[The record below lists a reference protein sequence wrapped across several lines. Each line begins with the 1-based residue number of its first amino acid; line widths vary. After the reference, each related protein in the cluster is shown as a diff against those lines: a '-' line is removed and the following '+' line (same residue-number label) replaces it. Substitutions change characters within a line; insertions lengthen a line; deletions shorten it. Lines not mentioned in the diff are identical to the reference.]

1 MIKHKMLLFLKII
14 NLIID
19 IYIYFCYNTYRIEK
33 RLNMNNSI
41 DNYLN
46 ISKKNLNTIL
56 LSLENNIEFL
66 DNELWNDTNEFNNI
80 ITNVVNIYY
89 DKYYLYVLNDY
100 SKIDKYIKFNNKIN
114 RKIKNILLA
123 IIDYY
128 ENTDNIVTLNT
139 KESSILYLTILIYT
153 SLILYNKDFNLI
165 STPKQIEKVVNNII
179 DNFQS
184 IRFKREKDLVK
195 LIEDIKDI
203 IINNNKYNNLI
214 NSMNK
219 KDSHNM
225 FIKINEDNELYKIL
239 YEYDIK
245 ELNNYNELDI
255 SIVNNKM
262 NITSILS
269 GISYDLAYV
278 TSFKLLKEGIKKQLL
293 FKVKKDDI
301 IDKNIRD
308 YMIKRNKIIN
318 DNIKFLVDYEDI
330 KDDYDFINTIKEYN
344 IDLYIEVNKVV
355 DTNNY
360 NMFMDIKK
368 IIVPE
373 EFLSTNEKYIEIWK
387 DMNMEFIIKNY
398 RNKIDEK
405 HLLGGK

>member
-1 MIKHKMLLFLKII
+1 
-14 NLIID
+14 
-19 IYIYFCYNTYRIEK
+19 
-33 RLNMNNSI
+33 MNNSI

-139 KESSILYLTILIYT
+139 KEGSILYLTILIYT

-255 SIVNNKM
+255 NIVNNKM

-293 FKVKKDDI
+293 FKVNKDDI

>member
-139 KESSILYLTILIYT
+139 KEGSILYLTILIYT

-255 SIVNNKM
+255 NIVNNKM

-293 FKVKKDDI
+293 FKVNKDDI

>member
-1 MIKHKMLLFLKII
+1 
-14 NLIID
+14 
-19 IYIYFCYNTYRIEK
+19 
-33 RLNMNNSI
+33 MNNSI

-66 DNELWNDTNEFNNI
+66 DNELWNDTNEFYNI

-128 ENTDNIVTLNT
+128 ESIDNTIILNT
-139 KESSILYLTILIYT
+139 KEGSILYLTILIYT

-165 STPKQIEKVVNNII
+165 STPKQIEKVVNNVI

-195 LIEDIKDI
+195 LINDIKDI
-203 IINNNKYNNLI
+203 IIKNNEYNNILNNMNNKE
-214 NSMNK
+214 
-219 KDSHNM
+219 SHNM
-225 FIKINEDNELYKIL
+225 FIKINEHDNLYKII

-245 ELNNYNELDI
+245 ELNNFNELDI
-255 SIVNNKM
+255 NIVNNKM
-262 NITSILS
+262 NISSILS

-278 TSFKLLKEGIKKQLL
+278 TIFKLLKEGINKTLL

-330 KDDYDFINTIKEYN
+330 VDDYDFINTIKDYN
-344 IDLYIEVNKVV
+344 IDLYIEVNKVI

-405 HLLGGK
+405 HLLSGK

>member
-1 MIKHKMLLFLKII
+1 
-14 NLIID
+14 
-19 IYIYFCYNTYRIEK
+19 
-33 RLNMNNSI
+33 MNNSI

-80 ITNVVNIYY
+80 VSNVINIYY
-89 DKYYLYVLNDY
+89 DKYYLYTLNDY

-114 RKIKNILLA
+114 KKIKNILLS

-128 ENTDNIVTLNT
+128 ESIDNTIILNT
-139 KESSILYLTILIYT
+139 KEGSILYLTILIYT

-165 STPKQIEKVVNNII
+165 STPKQIEKVVNNVI

-195 LIEDIKDI
+195 LINDIKDI
-203 IINNNKYNNLI
+203 IIKNNEYNNILNNMNNKE
-214 NSMNK
+214 
-219 KDSHNM
+219 SHNM
-225 FIKINEDNELYKIL
+225 FIKINEHDNLYKII

-245 ELNNYNELDI
+245 ELNNFNELDI
-255 SIVNNKM
+255 NIVNNKM
-262 NITSILS
+262 NISSILS

-278 TSFKLLKEGIKKQLL
+278 TIFKLLKEGINKTLL

-330 KDDYDFINTIKEYN
+330 VDDYDFINTIKDYN
-344 IDLYIEVNKVV
+344 IDLYIEVNKVI

-405 HLLGGK
+405 HLLSGK

>member
-1 MIKHKMLLFLKII
+1 MLLFLKII

-128 ENTDNIVTLNT
+128 ENTDDIVTLNT

-165 STPKQIEKVVNNII
+165 STPKQIEKVVNNKI

-195 LIEDIKDI
+195 LIDKLNVVILPNGKKAANYKVYKDVDICTI
-203 IINNNKYNNLI
+203 C
-214 NSMNK
+214 
-219 KDSHNM
+219 
-225 FIKINEDNELYKIL
+225 
-239 YEYDIK
+239 YEYK
-245 ELNNYNELDI
+245 
-255 SIVNNKM
+255 
-262 NITSILS
+262 
-269 GISYDLAYV
+269 
-278 TSFKLLKEGIKKQLL
+278 
-293 FKVKKDDI
+293 
-301 IDKNIRD
+301 
-308 YMIKRNKIIN
+308 
-318 DNIKFLVDYEDI
+318 
-330 KDDYDFINTIKEYN
+330 
-344 IDLYIEVNKVV
+344 
-355 DTNNY
+355 
-360 NMFMDIKK
+360 
-368 IIVPE
+368 
-373 EFLSTNEKYIEIWK
+373 
-387 DMNMEFIIKNY
+387 
-398 RNKIDEK
+398 
-405 HLLGGK
+405 

>member
-1 MIKHKMLLFLKII
+1 MLLFLKII

-225 FIKINEDNELYKIL
+225 FIKINEANELYKIL

-245 ELNNYNELDI
+245 ELNNYSELDI

>member
-1 MIKHKMLLFLKII
+1 MLLFLKII

-66 DNELWNDTNEFNNI
+66 DNELWNDTNEFYNI

-128 ENTDNIVTLNT
+128 ENTDDIVTLNT

-255 SIVNNKM
+255 NIVNNKM

>member
-1 MIKHKMLLFLKII
+1 
-14 NLIID
+14 
-19 IYIYFCYNTYRIEK
+19 
-33 RLNMNNSI
+33 MNNSI

-66 DNELWNDTNEFNNI
+66 DNELWNNTNEFYNI

-195 LIEDIKDI
+195 LIEDIKNI

-255 SIVNNKM
+255 NIVNNKM

-269 GISYDLAYV
+269 GISYDLAYI

-387 DMNMEFIIKNY
+387 DMNIEFIIKNY

-405 HLLGGK
+405 HLLSGK

>member
-1 MIKHKMLLFLKII
+1 MLLFLKII

-66 DNELWNDTNEFNNI
+66 DNELWNDTNEFYNI
-80 ITNVVNIYY
+80 IINVVNIYY

-128 ENTDNIVTLNT
+128 ENTDDIVTLNT

-255 SIVNNKM
+255 NIVNNKM

-293 FKVKKDDI
+293 FKVNKDDI

>member
-1 MIKHKMLLFLKII
+1 MLLFLKII

-128 ENTDNIVTLNT
+128 ENTDNVVTLNT

-214 NSMNK
+214 NSMNN

-225 FIKINEDNELYKIL
+225 FIKINEDNDLYKIL

-255 SIVNNKM
+255 NIVNNKM

-278 TSFKLLKEGIKKQLL
+278 TSFKLLKEGIEKQLL

-330 KDDYDFINTIKEYN
+330 KDDYDFINTIKDYN

>member
-1 MIKHKMLLFLKII
+1 
-14 NLIID
+14 
-19 IYIYFCYNTYRIEK
+19 
-33 RLNMNNSI
+33 MNNSI

-128 ENTDNIVTLNT
+128 ENTDDIVTLNT

-195 LIEDIKDI
+195 LIEDIKDT

-255 SIVNNKM
+255 NIVNNKM

-293 FKVKKDDI
+293 FKVNKDDI

-308 YMIKRNKIIN
+308 YMIKRNKLIN

>member
-1 MIKHKMLLFLKII
+1 MLLFLKII

-89 DKYYLYVLNDY
+89 GKYYLYVLNDY

-153 SLILYNKDFNLI
+153 GLILYNKDFNLI

-195 LIEDIKDI
+195 LIEDIKDT

-225 FIKINEDNELYKIL
+225 FIKINEANELYKIL

-293 FKVKKDDI
+293 FKVNKDDI

>member
-1 MIKHKMLLFLKII
+1 
-14 NLIID
+14 
-19 IYIYFCYNTYRIEK
+19 
-33 RLNMNNSI
+33 MNNSI

-66 DNELWNDTNEFNNI
+66 DNELWNDTNEFYNI

-128 ENTDNIVTLNT
+128 ENTDNVVTLNT

-195 LIEDIKDI
+195 LIEDIKNI

-255 SIVNNKM
+255 NIVNNKM

-387 DMNMEFIIKNY
+387 DMNIEFIIKNY

-405 HLLGGK
+405 HLLSGK

>member
-1 MIKHKMLLFLKII
+1 
-14 NLIID
+14 
-19 IYIYFCYNTYRIEK
+19 
-33 RLNMNNSI
+33 MNNSI

-66 DNELWNDTNEFNNI
+66 DNELWNDTNEFYNI

-128 ENTDNIVTLNT
+128 ENTDDIVTLNT

-255 SIVNNKM
+255 NIVNNKM

-405 HLLGGK
+405 HLLDGK

>member
-1 MIKHKMLLFLKII
+1 
-14 NLIID
+14 
-19 IYIYFCYNTYRIEK
+19 
-33 RLNMNNSI
+33 MNNSI

-66 DNELWNDTNEFNNI
+66 DNELWNDNNEFYNI

-89 DKYYLYVLNDY
+89 DKYYLYLLNDY

-128 ENTDNIVTLNT
+128 ENTDDIVTLNT

-255 SIVNNKM
+255 NIVNNKM

>member
-1 MIKHKMLLFLKII
+1 
-14 NLIID
+14 
-19 IYIYFCYNTYRIEK
+19 
-33 RLNMNNSI
+33 MNNSI

-80 ITNVVNIYY
+80 ITNIVNIYY

-128 ENTDNIVTLNT
+128 ENTDDVVTLNT

-214 NSMNK
+214 NSMNN

-255 SIVNNKM
+255 NIVNNKM

-330 KDDYDFINTIKEYN
+330 KDDYDFINTIKDYN

>member
-1 MIKHKMLLFLKII
+1 
-14 NLIID
+14 
-19 IYIYFCYNTYRIEK
+19 
-33 RLNMNNSI
+33 MNNSI

-66 DNELWNDTNEFNNI
+66 DNELWNDTNEFYNI

-128 ENTDNIVTLNT
+128 ENIDDIVTLNT

-195 LIEDIKDI
+195 LIEDIKNI

-255 SIVNNKM
+255 NIVNNKM

-269 GISYDLAYV
+269 GISYDLAYI

-387 DMNMEFIIKNY
+387 DMNIEFIIKNY

-405 HLLGGK
+405 HLLSGK

>member
-1 MIKHKMLLFLKII
+1 
-14 NLIID
+14 
-19 IYIYFCYNTYRIEK
+19 
-33 RLNMNNSI
+33 MNNSI

-128 ENTDNIVTLNT
+128 ENTDDIVTLNT

-255 SIVNNKM
+255 NIVNNKM

-278 TSFKLLKEGIKKQLL
+278 TSFKLLKKGIKKQLL
-293 FKVKKDDI
+293 FKVNKDDI

-387 DMNMEFIIKNY
+387 DMNIEFIIKNY

-405 HLLGGK
+405 HLLSGK

>member
-1 MIKHKMLLFLKII
+1 
-14 NLIID
+14 
-19 IYIYFCYNTYRIEK
+19 
-33 RLNMNNSI
+33 MNNSI

-128 ENTDNIVTLNT
+128 ESIDNVVILNT

-214 NSMNK
+214 NSMNN

-255 SIVNNKM
+255 NIVNNKM
-262 NITSILS
+262 NISSILS

-308 YMIKRNKIIN
+308 YMIKRNKLIN

-330 KDDYDFINTIKEYN
+330 KDDYDFINTIKDYN

-405 HLLGGK
+405 HLLSGK

>member
-1 MIKHKMLLFLKII
+1 MLLFLKII

-114 RKIKNILLA
+114 RRIKNILLA

-128 ENTDNIVTLNT
+128 ENTDDIVTLNT

-255 SIVNNKM
+255 NIVNNKM

>member
-1 MIKHKMLLFLKII
+1 MLLFLKII

-153 SLILYNKDFNLI
+153 GLILYNKDFNLI

-255 SIVNNKM
+255 NIVNNKM

>member
-1 MIKHKMLLFLKII
+1 M
-14 NLIID
+14 
-19 IYIYFCYNTYRIEK
+19 
-33 RLNMNNSI
+33 
-41 DNYLN
+41 
-46 ISKKNLNTIL
+46 
-56 LSLENNIEFL
+56 
-66 DNELWNDTNEFNNI
+66 
-80 ITNVVNIYY
+80 
-89 DKYYLYVLNDY
+89 
-100 SKIDKYIKFNNKIN
+100 
-114 RKIKNILLA
+114 
-123 IIDYY
+123 
-128 ENTDNIVTLNT
+128 
-139 KESSILYLTILIYT
+139 
-153 SLILYNKDFNLI
+153 I

-225 FIKINEDNELYKIL
+225 FIKINEANELYKIL

>member
-1 MIKHKMLLFLKII
+1 
-14 NLIID
+14 
-19 IYIYFCYNTYRIEK
+19 
-33 RLNMNNSI
+33 MNNSI

-293 FKVKKDDI
+293 FKVNKDDI

>member
-1 MIKHKMLLFLKII
+1 
-14 NLIID
+14 
-19 IYIYFCYNTYRIEK
+19 
-33 RLNMNNSI
+33 
-41 DNYLN
+41 
-46 ISKKNLNTIL
+46 
-56 LSLENNIEFL
+56 
-66 DNELWNDTNEFNNI
+66 
-80 ITNVVNIYY
+80 
-89 DKYYLYVLNDY
+89 
-100 SKIDKYIKFNNKIN
+100 
-114 RKIKNILLA
+114 
-123 IIDYY
+123 
-128 ENTDNIVTLNT
+128 
-139 KESSILYLTILIYT
+139 
-153 SLILYNKDFNLI
+153 
-165 STPKQIEKVVNNII
+165 
-179 DNFQS
+179 
-184 IRFKREKDLVK
+184 
-195 LIEDIKDI
+195 
-203 IINNNKYNNLI
+203 
-214 NSMNK
+214 
-219 KDSHNM
+219 
-225 FIKINEDNELYKIL
+225 
-239 YEYDIK
+239 
-245 ELNNYNELDI
+245 
-255 SIVNNKM
+255 M

-269 GISYDLAYV
+269 GISYDLAYI

-387 DMNMEFIIKNY
+387 DMNIEFIIKNY

-405 HLLGGK
+405 HLLSGK

>member
-1 MIKHKMLLFLKII
+1 
-14 NLIID
+14 
-19 IYIYFCYNTYRIEK
+19 
-33 RLNMNNSI
+33 MNNSI

-255 SIVNNKM
+255 NIVNNKM

-293 FKVKKDDI
+293 FKVNKDDI

-308 YMIKRNKIIN
+308 YMIKRNKLIN

>member
-1 MIKHKMLLFLKII
+1 
-14 NLIID
+14 
-19 IYIYFCYNTYRIEK
+19 
-33 RLNMNNSI
+33 MNNSI

-225 FIKINEDNELYKIL
+225 FIKINEANELYKIL

>member
-1 MIKHKMLLFLKII
+1 
-14 NLIID
+14 
-19 IYIYFCYNTYRIEK
+19 
-33 RLNMNNSI
+33 MNNSI

-114 RKIKNILLA
+114 RRIKNILLA

-128 ENTDNIVTLNT
+128 ENTDDIVTLNT

-255 SIVNNKM
+255 NIVNNKM

>member
-1 MIKHKMLLFLKII
+1 
-14 NLIID
+14 
-19 IYIYFCYNTYRIEK
+19 
-33 RLNMNNSI
+33 MNNSI

-66 DNELWNDTNEFNNI
+66 DNELWNDTNEFYNI

-128 ENTDNIVTLNT
+128 ENTDDIVTLNT

-214 NSMNK
+214 NNMNK

-255 SIVNNKM
+255 NIVNNKM

>member
-1 MIKHKMLLFLKII
+1 
-14 NLIID
+14 
-19 IYIYFCYNTYRIEK
+19 
-33 RLNMNNSI
+33 MNNSI

-66 DNELWNDTNEFNNI
+66 DNDLWNDTNEINNI

-128 ENTDNIVTLNT
+128 ENTDDIVTLNT

-195 LIEDIKDI
+195 LIEDIKDT

-255 SIVNNKM
+255 NIVNNKM

-293 FKVKKDDI
+293 FKVNKDDI

-308 YMIKRNKIIN
+308 YMIKRNKLIN

>member
-1 MIKHKMLLFLKII
+1 
-14 NLIID
+14 
-19 IYIYFCYNTYRIEK
+19 
-33 RLNMNNSI
+33 MNNSI

-66 DNELWNDTNEFNNI
+66 DNELWNDTNEFYNI

-128 ENTDNIVTLNT
+128 ENIDDIVTLNT

-195 LIEDIKDI
+195 LIEDIKNI

-255 SIVNNKM
+255 NIVNNKM

-278 TSFKLLKEGIKKQLL
+278 TSFKLLKKGIKKQLL

-387 DMNMEFIIKNY
+387 DMNIEFIIKNY

-405 HLLGGK
+405 HLLSGK

>member
-1 MIKHKMLLFLKII
+1 
-14 NLIID
+14 
-19 IYIYFCYNTYRIEK
+19 
-33 RLNMNNSI
+33 
-41 DNYLN
+41 
-46 ISKKNLNTIL
+46 
-56 LSLENNIEFL
+56 
-66 DNELWNDTNEFNNI
+66 
-80 ITNVVNIYY
+80 
-89 DKYYLYVLNDY
+89 
-100 SKIDKYIKFNNKIN
+100 
-114 RKIKNILLA
+114 
-123 IIDYY
+123 
-128 ENTDNIVTLNT
+128 
-139 KESSILYLTILIYT
+139 
-153 SLILYNKDFNLI
+153 
-165 STPKQIEKVVNNII
+165 
-179 DNFQS
+179 
-184 IRFKREKDLVK
+184 
-195 LIEDIKDI
+195 
-203 IINNNKYNNLI
+203 
-214 NSMNK
+214 
-219 KDSHNM
+219 
-225 FIKINEDNELYKIL
+225 
-239 YEYDIK
+239 
-245 ELNNYNELDI
+245 
-255 SIVNNKM
+255 M

-278 TSFKLLKEGIKKQLL
+278 TSFKLLKEGIKIQLL

>member
-1 MIKHKMLLFLKII
+1 
-14 NLIID
+14 
-19 IYIYFCYNTYRIEK
+19 
-33 RLNMNNSI
+33 MNNSI

-128 ENTDNIVTLNT
+128 ENTDDIVTLNT

-255 SIVNNKM
+255 NIVNNKM

-278 TSFKLLKEGIKKQLL
+278 TSFKLLKKGIKKQLL
-293 FKVKKDDI
+293 FKVNKDDI

>member
-1 MIKHKMLLFLKII
+1 MLLFLKII

-153 SLILYNKDFNLI
+153 GLILYNKDFNLI

-225 FIKINEDNELYKIL
+225 FIKINEVNELYKIL

-255 SIVNNKM
+255 NIVNNKM

>member
-1 MIKHKMLLFLKII
+1 MLLFLKII

-255 SIVNNKM
+255 NIVNNKM

>member
-1 MIKHKMLLFLKII
+1 
-14 NLIID
+14 
-19 IYIYFCYNTYRIEK
+19 
-33 RLNMNNSI
+33 MNNSI

-56 LSLENNIEFL
+56 QSLENNIEFL
-66 DNELWNDTNEFNNI
+66 DNELWNDTNEFYNI

-128 ENTDNIVTLNT
+128 ENIDDIVTLNT

-255 SIVNNKM
+255 NIVNNKM

-360 NMFMDIKK
+360 NMFMNIKK

>member
-1 MIKHKMLLFLKII
+1 MLLFLKII

-128 ENTDNIVTLNT
+128 ENTDDIVTLNT

-225 FIKINEDNELYKIL
+225 FIKINEANELYKIL

>member
-1 MIKHKMLLFLKII
+1 MLLFLKII

-114 RKIKNILLA
+114 RRIKNILLA

-128 ENTDNIVTLNT
+128 ENTDDIVTLNT

-195 LIEDIKDI
+195 LIEDIKDT

-255 SIVNNKM
+255 NIVNNKM

-293 FKVKKDDI
+293 FKVNKDDI

-308 YMIKRNKIIN
+308 YMIKRNKLIN

>member
-1 MIKHKMLLFLKII
+1 
-14 NLIID
+14 
-19 IYIYFCYNTYRIEK
+19 
-33 RLNMNNSI
+33 MNNSI

-139 KESSILYLTILIYT
+139 KEGSILYLTILIYT